1 MEHGGFRVWSGSEP
15 DFPRQAEQVRSLL
28 GAPDNPALLP
38 PQFVAAALTG
48 IGGMLVTR
56 SRADALVDAAFAL
69 PTRDPSV
76 ILAVRHA
83 ANRPG
88 ATRLTLVARDRP
100 GAPDGTLVD
109 LPTDWKAP
117 ESVFATDS
125 IAIGEPGS
133 EHAEQARN
141 LQGRIWQSPPDNLY
155 PTWLYAPVCPASMSL
170 VALHG
175 DRVVGFLLGFQ
186 SQPDRDGTT
195 VLESQVMGV
204 DPDYRNRGIAV
215 HLKHQ
220 QAIMAG
226 MLGIDAIRWTA
237 DPLQAG
243 SALLNFGRL
252 GAFSRRFLP
261 DYLPFRNELNRLPA
275 SRLRIEWTVAGEDPR
290 TELSQHR
297 LHLRESV
304 VPGTTCP
311 IANDGPMDLQIA
323 PGNPLIAIEIPRDW
337 TALQQSDLAAARA
350 WRTNLDDLLLRCLG
364 EGPDQYLIT
373 NAVIHR
379 ERAFLLAEQATN
391 NLLRLYS

>member
-1 MEHGGFRVWSGSEP
+1 MEHGKFRVWTGSEP
-15 DFPRQAEQVRSLL
+15 DFPRQAEQARSLL

-56 SRADALVDAAFAL
+56 SRSDALVDAAFAL

-76 ILAVRHA
+76 LLTVRHV
-83 ANRPG
+83 ANRPD
-88 ATRLTLVARDRP
+88 AARLTLVDRDRP
-100 GAPDGTLVD
+100 GAPNGSPVD
-109 LPTDWKAP
+109 LPADWKAP
-117 ESVFATDS
+117 EPGFAAAS

-133 EHAEQARN
+133 AHAEQARN
-141 LQGRIWQSPPDNLY
+141 LQGQIWQSPPDNLY

-170 VALHG
+170 VALHE

-220 QAIMAG
+220 QAIQAG
-226 MLGIDAIRWTA
+226 TLGIDAIRWTA

-275 SRLRIEWTVAGEDPR
+275 SRLRIEWTLAGEDSR
-290 TELSQHR
+290 NALSQR
-297 LHLRESV
+297 RTRQKETV
-304 VPGTTCP
+304 VPGKTCP
-311 IANDGPMDLQIA
+311 VANDGPTDLDIA
-323 PGNPLIAIEIPRDW
+323 PGSPLMAIELPRDW
-337 TALQQSDLAAARA
+337 TALQQADLMAART
-350 WRTNLDDLLLRCLG
+350 WRTNLDGLLLRCLG
-364 EGPDQYLIT
+364 DSPDRYRIT
-373 NAVIHR
+373 NAVMH
-379 ERAFLLAEQATN
+379 EGRAYLLAEQATDE
-391 NLLRLYS
+391 LLRLYQ

>member
-1 MEHGGFRVWSGSEP
+1 MEHGAFRVWTGSEP
-15 DFPRQAEQVRSLL
+15 DFPRQAEQVRSWL

-48 IGGMLVTR
+48 IGGILVTQ
-56 SRADALVDAAFAL
+56 SHAPDALVDAAFAL

-76 ILAVRHA
+76 LLTVRHA
-83 ANRPG
+83 ANQPD
-88 ATRLTLVARDRP
+88 AIRLTLVNRDRP
-100 GAPDGTLVD
+100 GVLDGIPVD
-109 LPTDWKAP
+109 LPADWKAP
-117 ESVFATDS
+117 EPVFASDS

-133 EHAEQARN
+133 GHAEQARN
-141 LQGRIWQSPPDNLY
+141 LQGQIWQSPPDNLY

-175 DRVVGFLLGFQ
+175 DRVVGFLLGFH

-215 HLKHQ
+215 HLKRQ
-220 QAIMAG
+220 QAIKAG
-226 MLGIDAIRWTA
+226 TLGIDAIRWTA

-261 DYLPFRNELNRLPA
+261 DYLPFRNELNRLPT
-275 SRLRIEWTVAGEDPR
+275 SRLRIEWALAGENSR
-290 TELSQHR
+290 NALSQR
-297 LHLRESV
+297 RTRQKETV
-304 VPGTTCP
+304 VPGKTCP
-311 IANDGPMDLQIA
+311 VANDGPTVLDIL
-323 PGNPLIAIEIPRDW
+323 PGSPLMAIEIPRDW
-337 TALQQSDLAAARA
+337 TALQQADLMAARA

-364 EGPDQYLIT
+364 DSSDRYRIT
-373 NAVIHR
+373 NAVIHEGR
-379 ERAFLLAEQATN
+379 SYLLAEQATDEIKGG
-391 NLLRLYS
+391 S

>member
-1 MEHGGFRVWSGSEP
+1 MEHGKFRVWTGSEP
-15 DFPRQAEQVRSLL
+15 DFPRQAEQARSLL

-56 SRADALVDAAFAL
+56 SRSDALVEAAFAL
-69 PTRDPSV
+69 PTDDPSV
-76 ILAVRHA
+76 ILTVRHT
-83 ANRPG
+83 ANRPD
-88 ATRLTLVARDRP
+88 AIRLTLVDRDRP
-100 GAPDGTLVD
+100 GAPDGTPVD
-109 LPTDWKAP
+109 PPADWKAP
-117 ESVFATDS
+117 EPVFAAAS

-133 EHAEQARN
+133 GHAEQARN
-141 LQGRIWQSPPDNLY
+141 LQGRIWQSPSDNLY

-220 QAIMAG
+220 QAIKAG
-226 MLGIDAIRWTA
+226 TLGIDAIRWTA

-275 SRLRIEWTVAGEDPR
+275 SRLRIEWTLAGEDSR
-290 TELSQHR
+290 NALSQR
-297 LHLRESV
+297 RTRQKETV
-304 VPGTTCP
+304 VPGKTCP
-311 IANDGPMDLQIA
+311 VANDGPTDLDIA
-323 PGNPLIAIEIPRDW
+323 RGSPLMAIEIPRDW
-337 TALQQSDLAAARA
+337 TALQQADLMAART
-350 WRTNLDDLLLRCLG
+350 WRTNLDGLLLRCLG
-364 EGPDQYLIT
+364 DSPDRYRIT
-373 NAVIHR
+373 NAVMH
-379 ERAFLLAEQATN
+379 EGRAYLLAEQATDE
-391 NLLRLYS
+391 LLRLYR

>member
-1 MEHGGFRVWSGSEP
+1 MEHGEFRVWTGSEP
-15 DFPRQAEQVRSLL
+15 DFAHQAEQVRSLL

-38 PQFVAAALTG
+38 PQFAAAALTG
-48 IGGMLVTR
+48 IGGTLVTR
-56 SRADALVDAAFAL
+56 SHAGAMVDAAFVL
-69 PTRDPSV
+69 PTFDPAV
-76 ILAVRHA
+76 ALAVRHA
-83 ANRPG
+83 ANRLG
-88 ATRLTLVARDRP
+88 AIGLTLVDSHRP
-100 GAPDGTLVD
+100 WALDGTALD
-109 LPTDWKAP
+109 LPTHWDAP
-117 ESVFATDS
+117 EPVYTDDS

-133 EHAEQARN
+133 EHAEQARS
-141 LQGRIWQSPPDNLY
+141 LQGRIWKSPSENLY
-155 PTWLYAPVCPASMSL
+155 PTWLYAPVCRASMSL

-175 DRVVGFLLGFQ
+175 DRVVGFLLGFA
-186 SQPDRDGTT
+186 SKPDRDDTT
-195 VLESQVMGV
+195 VLESQVLGV
-204 DPDYRNRGIAV
+204 DPDFRNRGIAV

-220 QAIMAG
+220 QASKARSQ
-226 MLGIDAIRWTA
+226 GIASIRWTA

-337 TALQQSDLAAARA
+337 TTLQQSDLTAARA
-350 WRTNLDDLLLRCLG
+350 WRANLDDLLLRCLG
-364 EGPDQYLIT
+364 DGPDQYLIT

-379 ERAFLLAEQATN
+379 GRAFLLAEQATDK
-391 NLLRLYS
+391 LLRLYS

>member
-1 MEHGGFRVWSGSEP
+1 MEHGGFRIWSGSEP
-15 DFPRQAEQVRSLL
+15 DFPRQADQARSFL

-56 SRADALVDAAFAL
+56 SRADALVDTAFAL
-69 PTRDPSV
+69 PTRDPFV
-76 ILAVRHA
+76 LLTVRHA
-83 ANRPG
+83 ANRPD
-88 ATRLTLVARDRP
+88 ATRLTLVDRDRP

-109 LPTDWKAP
+109 LPADWKAP
-117 ESVFATDS
+117 EPVFATDS
-125 IAIGEPGS
+125 IVIGEPGS
-133 EHAEQARN
+133 EHAEQARQ
-141 LQGRIWQSPPDNLY
+141 LQGRIWQSLPDNLY

-170 VALHG
+170 VALHEN
-175 DRVVGFLLGFQ
+175 RVVGFLLGFQ

-204 DPDYRNRGIAV
+204 DPAYRNRGIAV

-275 SRLRIEWTVAGEDPR
+275 SRLRVEWTLAREDSGNA
-290 TELSQHR
+290 LSQRR
-297 LHLRESV
+297 LRQRETV

-311 IANDGPMDLQIA
+311 VANDGPTDLNIA
-323 PGNPLIAIEIPRDW
+323 SGSPLMAIEIPRDW
-337 TALQQSDLAAARA
+337 TALQQSDLAEALT
-350 WRTNLDDLLLRCLG
+350 WRTSLDGLLLRCLG
-364 EGPDQYLIT
+364 DGPDQYRIT
-373 NAVIHR
+373 NALIHGGR
-379 ERAFLLAEQATN
+379 TFLLAEQATDE
-391 NLLRLYS
+391 LLRLYQ